1 MRARRKMPPEAAST
15 NAYIGAL
22 VVLRVHFMCAR
33 RCAVHERMKSAS
45 LQFPLVRRSEDRPLG
60 AWLLLVDLHRRRRV
74 VPMAASVIVL
84 VAMRLLLFVPRLP
97 LQIFDQRIE
106 RKRAVCNRN
115 QREGKE
121 IDKGQQRRARERGEK
136 KLHFGTRTMPFSKF
150 RVGCLPACL
159 SV

>member
-1 MRARRKMPPEAAST
+1 
-15 NAYIGAL
+15 
-22 VVLRVHFMCAR
+22 
-33 RCAVHERMKSAS
+33 
-45 LQFPLVRRSEDRPLG
+45 
-60 AWLLLVDLHRRRRV
+60 
-74 VPMAASVIVL
+74 MAASVIVL

-136 KLHFGTRTMPFSKF
+136 ETSF
-150 RVGCLPACL
+150 RNTNDAVFEVPGWLPACL
-159 SV
+159 PVCVSVRLFCV